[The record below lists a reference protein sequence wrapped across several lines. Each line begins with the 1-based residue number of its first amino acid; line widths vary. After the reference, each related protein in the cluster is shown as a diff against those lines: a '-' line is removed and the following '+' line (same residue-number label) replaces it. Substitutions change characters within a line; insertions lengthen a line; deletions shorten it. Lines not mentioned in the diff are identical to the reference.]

1 MQSVSMTPGANP
13 RTLSPQGQPTNAYP
27 APARAASL
35 EQGAL
40 PGQPRGGS
48 SQAPW
53 LGRVEEDAGA
63 PPGSS
68 SVVPSQRQPR
78 NAAGRVHSGPAMPI
92 SAARVDNPARR
103 STTAGTPGGVQTSR
117 DSSTGGANQER
128 LQLLRQG
135 LSSFTNKMEEMRT
148 VAETLQEEVLRES
161 MLEAKPLSASSG
173 TTTAP
178 QVGPSGQA
186 STSETS
192 SLAESWVIDTLKKTL
207 LAERPS
213 ASTGAATITGG
224 DKELRLLRQEIRLE
238 SESQRQLA
246 ARLDATMAILQ
257 EEKKKREEAARQREE
272 ADAKLEQKW
281 HGIVKEEG
289 SLRRAVESHLE
300 ARLGA
305 LQREMRL
312 ECGAASQQAQQVL
325 SEFSHL
331 RETLRQEME
340 LQKKEI
346 GSASSDLSR
355 LVDQLRVGGA
365 VQPAA
370 ELRAGPESL
379 TENLVRAEVRRQLSE
394 RPSATS
400 NEAAPTVLEMQA
412 VSSRL
417 DRLEKSLENEAAGRQ
432 EENSKMINMFQ
443 EISAEARQH
452 QDAMI
457 SELEQR
463 LQGKLEQLSAEVQ
476 QEVTQRRTSLAKE
489 SKDREETA
497 MAILKSLEDQLGSVE
512 ESLRRHE
519 KELQRSLEATA
530 AAFAEKNTKEMM
542 TTRQDVLELRE
553 ELQEVARTGRE
564 RLEEAVVR
572 LNATAPARGDA
583 SVEVK
588 AREELWTDLDQLR
601 GELRV
606 ESATRKEDVQGVRSS
621 LDRLREQ
628 VVGSSMFSVQELQN
642 ALNAERLA
650 REQGDHLCQEA
661 LRELREDHGASVQGS
676 PPVQSNGKDPSSPYA
691 DIKQVQPLP
700 RPATSAVLG
709 ACRSPPSGLV
719 LPTREATSA
728 APTAMNLSA
737 VKTPSMTHP
746 SFSA

>member
-1 MQSVSMTPGANP
+1 MV
-13 RTLSPQGQPTNAYP
+13 RCENA
-27 APARAASL
+27 R
-35 EQGAL
+35 
-40 PGQPRGGS
+40 
-48 SQAPW
+48 
-53 LGRVEEDAGA
+53 
-63 PPGSS
+63 SS
-68 SVVPSQRQPR
+68 SVVPSQRQSR
-78 NAAGRVHSGPAMPI
+78 NPAGNPASRVHSGPAMPCN
-92 SAARVDNPARR
+92 AARVDNPARR

-117 DSSTGGANQER
+117 ESSTGGANQER

-173 TTTAP
+173 TTTVP
-178 QVGPSGQA
+178 QVGPSGQV

-192 SLAESWVIDTLKKTL
+192 SMAESWVIDTLKKTL
-207 LAERPS
+207 LAERP
-213 ASTGAATITGG
+213 ATSTSGATLTGG
-224 DKELRLLRQEIRLE
+224 DKELRQLRQEIRLE

-246 ARLDATMAILQ
+246 ARLDAAVAILQ

-370 ELRAGPESL
+370 ELSAGPESL

-394 RPSATS
+394 RPSEPS
-400 NEAAPTVLEMQA
+400 NAAPTVLEMQA
-412 VSSRL
+412 LSSRL
-417 DRLEKSLENEAAGRQ
+417 DRLESLENEAAGRQ

-463 LQGKLEQLSAEVQ
+463 LQGKLEQLSEEVQ
-476 QEVTQRRTSLAKE
+476 QEVTQRRTLLAKE
-489 SKDREETA
+489 SKDREETC

-530 AAFAEKNTKEMM
+530 ATFAEKNTKEMM

-642 ALNAERLA
+642 ALHAERLA
-650 REQGDHLCQEA
+650 REQGDHRCLEA
-661 LRELREDHGASVQGS
+661 LRELREME
-676 PPVQSNGKDPSSPYA
+676 
-691 DIKQVQPLP
+691 
-700 RPATSAVLG
+700 T
-709 ACRSPPSGLV
+709 
-719 LPTREATSA
+719 
-728 APTAMNLSA
+728 
-737 VKTPSMTHP
+737 
-746 SFSA
+746 